1 MKISNLQKNFF
12 SIYFVNFLNII
23 LPFIVY
29 PYLIVVLGPNNY
41 GKVVIAQLVVFYLSL
56 VLNFGSNIS
65 ATREISKKKNN
76 HKELSRL
83 VCVVFFSKFLL
94 YLFIIIPFL
103 IYISVYQIERNNFLL
118 YLFSSGFLFIE
129 LLWGL
134 WFYQGIEKMKWIGLF
149 NLVSKLIYVSLILS
163 FIKSSEDYYLLPM
176 FSSLGSLTVGLI
188 SIIIIFKYQKIHFT
202 CISFKDIF
210 SYYRSTYSLFLSSS
224 ISQVYPNINKL
235 LISTFLKI
243 EYVAFYDLAEKL
255 LNVLKI
261 PIGVFGTVIFPMSTK
276 LKNKTIILTYT
287 KYMFVLVCV
296 IILTTFML
304 SDIIIELYAGKVMVR
319 SSHLLNIISISLI
332 PVLFKQYF
340 GFHLLIP
347 NSFDKEYLTSV
358 IISTILFFSFFYIG
372 MIFKLLSIEYLAYQL
387 LLTEFI
393 LVSILIFYS
402 HKKKLI
408 KWKK

>member
-1 MKISNLQKNFF
+1 MKFSNLQKNFF

-29 PYLIVVLGPNNY
+29 PYLIVVLGTNNY

-56 VLNFGSNIS
+56 VLNFGSNTS
-65 ATREISKKKNN
+65 ATREISKKQKNY
-76 HKELSRL
+76 KELSRL

-149 NLVSKLIYVSLILS
+149 NLVSKLIYVSLVFS
-163 FIKSSEDYYLLPM
+163 FINSSDDYYLVPM

-202 CISFKDIF
+202 YISFKDVF

-224 ISQVYPNINKL
+224 ISQVYPTINKL
-235 LISTFLKI
+235 LISIFLKM
-243 EYVAFYDLAEKL
+243 EYVAFYDLAEKF

-261 PIGVFGTVIFPMSTK
+261 PIGVFGTVIFPMATK
-276 LKNKTIILTYT
+276 LKNKTIIWTYT
-287 KYMFVLVCV
+287 KYMFILVC
-296 IILTTFML
+296 IIVLTTFML
-304 SDIIIELYAGKVMVR
+304 SDIIIELYVGKGMMR
-319 SSHLLNIISISLI
+319 SSHLLNILSVSLI
-332 PVLFKQYF
+332 PVLFKQYY

-358 IISTILFFSFFYIG
+358 IISTISFFSFLYIG
-372 MIFKLLSIEYLAYQL
+372 IIVDQLSINYLAYQL
-387 LLTEFI
+387 LFTEFI
-393 LVSILIFYS
+393 LVIILIFYS

>member
-1 MKISNLQKNFF
+1 M
-12 SIYFVNFLNII
+12 
-23 LPFIVY
+23 
-29 PYLIVVLGPNNY
+29 
-41 GKVVIAQLVVFYLSL
+41 
-56 VLNFGSNIS
+56 
-65 ATREISKKKNN
+65 
-76 HKELSRL
+76 
-83 VCVVFFSKFLL
+83 